1 MESTLERT
9 YGPALGWKTTEENQ
23 PRSPA
28 LHVILY
34 KREYIFPWSRLLCA
48 EGANAE
54 VVVSFATHKI
64 IVNGYGLDH
73 LLADLA
79 TQRLVSLDEPHR
91 ADKFRAATEPE
102 PKGAITQLDVRRI
115 EAEE

>member
-9 YGPALGWKTTEENQ
+9 YGPALGWKTTEGNL
-23 PRSPA
+23 PRPPA
-28 LHVILY
+28 LHVILH
-34 KREYIFPWSRLLCA
+34 KREYILPWSRLLCA

-64 IVNGYGLDH
+64 VVLGYGLNH

-79 TQRLVSLDEPHR
+79 THRVVSLHEPHR
-91 ADKFRAATEPE
+91 ADKFHAANEPE
-102 PKGAITQLDVRRI
+102 PKGVITQLDVRRI
-115 EAEE
+115 EDEE

>member
-23 PRSPA
+23 PRPPA
-28 LHVILY
+28 LHVILH
-34 KREYIFPWSRLLCA
+34 KREYIFPWARFLCA

-54 VVVSFATHKI
+54 VVLSFATHE
-64 IVNGYGLDH
+64 IVVTGYGLDH

-79 TQRLVSLDEPHR
+79 TQRVVSLHETHR
-91 ADKFRAATEPE
+91 ADKFRAANEPE

-115 EAEE
+115 EDEE